1 MRCWSTSGSFFRLVL
16 HLNDETVQTM
26 HKVSAAEAFCVKKK
40 VTMKDLVDSLLRAR
54 TASLNLNLISS
65 LLASEWPSPPATAPA
80 PEAPPPP
87 PPPPPAPA
95 PASSSVS
102 STTTPTADELE
113 ALRLCSYRSSP
124 SKSEMLPYKDR
135 AAVARAAAAA
145 EGLELVPSATG
156 ETGFRGVYKHFRK
169 YASHIREK
177 GQKRHLGIFETPEEA
192 ALCYARHI
200 RADRAAREAAA
211 VMGATS
217 QPLTADEAR
226 AAAAAEGLEL
236 VPSATGETG
245 FRGVYKHFR
254 KYASHI
260 REKGQKRHL
269 GIFETPEEAALCY
282 ARHIRADRAA
292 REAATV
298 RGATPQ
304 PLTADEA
311 RAAAAAQG
319 LELVPSSCNET
330 GFKSVNKSGPRN
342 YKARII
348 ENGTM
353 RHLGT
358 FATPEEAALSYARS
372 IGAERAALEAAA
384 ARGKTPQ
391 ALAAGEARASLIAGR
406 SCATHSD
413 ALQIEMEVTVPP
425 GVHQGQHVQVQTP
438 NGLTL
443 VQVPPGA
450 MPGSL
455 FTVALPQS
463 SSNLSGFS
471 HLANSVSCLGQ
482 FPTIGPMGGGC
493 GLGGGSGGAQQWG
506 WDGRGA
512 MPPPPPPPPPQQQQ
526 QMPYF
531 GVGGG
536 VSSAIP
542 MRAADERAASE
553 LVWSAQM
560 RGGGAKSGWGMSP
573 LVAMQIEM
581 EVTVPPGV
589 QQGQHV
595 QVQTPNGLT
604 LVQVPPGA
612 MPGSLFTVA
621 LPLQPTMAGFH
632 PARLGQFPPMGSVGG
647 WCGLGDVSGGAQQW
661 GWDGGGMP
669 QQHPQ
674 PPPPPPQ
681 QQQQMPYFGGG
692 GGMSSAKSVR
702 AADERAASELLCL
715 SSSV

>member
-156 ETGFRGVYKHFRK
+156 ETGFRGVNKNIY
-169 YASHIREK
+169 
-177 GQKRHLGIFETPEEA
+177 GQFDAKIKENGKNRHLGTFA
-192 ALCYARHI
+192 
-200 RADRAAREAAA
+200 
-211 VMGATS
+211 
-217 QPLTADEAR
+217 
-226 AAAAAEGLEL
+226 
-236 VPSATGETG
+236 
-245 FRGVYKHFR
+245 
-254 KYASHI
+254 
-260 REKGQKRHL
+260 
-269 GIFETPEEAALCY
+269 TPEEAALCY

-391 ALAAGEARASLIAGR
+391 ALAAGEARASLTAGR

-425 GVHQGQHVQVQTP
+425 GVQQGQHVQVQTP

-512 MPPPPPPPPPQQQQ
+512 MPPPPPPPQQQQQ

-542 MRAADERAASE
+542 MRAADERAASQ

-560 RGGGAKSGWGMSP
+560 LGGGAKSGWGMSP

-589 QQGQHV
+589 HQGQHV

-621 LPLQPTMAGFH
+621 VPLQPSMAGFH

>member
-211 VMGATS
+211 V
-217 QPLTADEAR
+217 
-226 AAAAAEGLEL
+226 
-236 VPSATGETG
+236 
-245 FRGVYKHFR
+245 
-254 KYASHI
+254 
-260 REKGQKRHL
+260 
-269 GIFETPEEAALCY
+269 
-282 ARHIRADRAA
+282 
-292 REAATV
+292 

-391 ALAAGEARASLIAGR
+391 ALAAGEARASLTAGR

-413 ALQIEMEVTVPP
+413 ALQIEMEVTVPA
-425 GVHQGQHVQVQTP
+425 GVHEGQHVQVQTP
-438 NGLTL
+438 NGLTF

-455 FTVALPQS
+455 FTVAVPQS

-482 FPTIGPMGGGC
+482 FPPIGPMGGGC

-512 MPPPPPPPPPQQQQ
+512 MPPPPPPPPPPQQQ

-589 QQGQHV
+589 HQGQHV

>member
-1 MRCWSTSGSFFRLVL
+1 MRWSTSGSFFRLVL

-113 ALRLCSYRSSP
+113 ALTLCSYRSSP

-135 AAVARAAAAA
+135 AAV
-145 EGLELVPSATG
+145 
-156 ETGFRGVYKHFRK
+156 
-169 YASHIREK
+169 
-177 GQKRHLGIFETPEEA
+177 
-192 ALCYARHI
+192 
-200 RADRAAREAAA
+200 
-211 VMGATS
+211 
-217 QPLTADEAR
+217 AR

-391 ALAAGEARASLIAGR
+391 ALAAGEARASLTAGR

-463 SSNLSGFS
+463 SSNLSCFS

-512 MPPPPPPPPPQQQQ
+512 MPPPPPPPPQQQ

-560 RGGGAKSGWGMSP
+560 LGGGAKSGWGMSP

-621 LPLQPTMAGFH
+621 VPLQPSMAGFH

-647 WCGLGDVSGGAQQW
+647 LCGLGDVSGGAPQW